1 MLFCPFL
8 IKIKKQIRK
17 LRKKNVIDSIIFDVD
32 GTLWDSTDTVARA
45 WNRILEQKTDLK
57 PTLTG
62 DTLKGL
68 FGRLLPDI
76 AAVIFEKYPREH
88 QLELIDLCCEEEHR
102 ELLAHP
108 APVYDTLEET
118 LRILSGKYPL
128 YIVSN
133 CQAGYIEVFL
143 QATGLGG
150 YFQDH
155 LCPGDTGQAKAENIG
170 IITRRH
176 NLKAPVYVGD
186 TAGDQDACRKARV
199 PFVFASYGF
208 GTADHP
214 DGTIRRPLDLTHLF

>member
-1 MLFCPFL
+1 M
-8 IKIKKQIRK
+8 
-17 LRKKNVIDSIIFDVD
+17 IDSIIFDVD

-45 WNRILEQKTDLK
+45 WNRILEQETDLA

-76 AAVIFEKYPREH
+76 AAVIFKKYPKKR
-88 QLELIDLCCEEEHR
+88 QLELIDLCCAEEHR

-118 LRILSGKYPL
+118 LRLLSEKYPL

-143 QATGLGG
+143 EATGLGH
-150 YFQDH
+150 YFQGH
-155 LCPGDTGQAKAENIG
+155 LCPGDTGNAKAENIRA
-170 IITRRH
+170 IIERH
-176 NLKAPVYVGD
+176 SLNAPVYVGD
-186 TAGDQDACRKARV
+186 TAGDQIACRKAKV
-199 PFVFASYGF
+199 PFVFAAYGF
-208 GTADHP
+208 GFADTP
-214 DGTIRRPLDLTHLF
+214 EYTIHKPLDLTRIF